1 LGRRDK
7 KVVEN
12 AEQAETTEGA
22 EKRLRRSAI
31 SVISAYSAV
40 LIAAPAFAVYAHLK
54 ILPEQFNYYGPLALG
69 ARLFDLLLAVGLTFL
84 SLGVGRYVCERLKVE
99 FSGVA
104 EELAFSILIGS
115 GVIGMGVMALGL
127 AGLLRAAAV
136 APLLLIF
143 LLLSIRRQGELRAL
157 LRKGMK
163 ELTGAKWLI
172 AFVLLFALFIIPFL
186 LRAATPPYSPDE
198 GIYQLAVPKLF
209 VERGRIFPTYDN
221 FSGNMP
227 MLIHMHTVVCLMAKA
242 EIAAKI
248 FSLLLAV
255 TTAFML
261 YAFGKRF
268 FGRVT
273 GLFALF
279 GFFAAG
285 MVVEV
290 AVTAR
295 IDVTLAGM
303 LFGSTYALIVW
314 LETHSRSWLYI
325 AGALGGFSLS
335 LKYSAVLWLLLLGV
349 MLVVEG
355 LRRQGSILL
364 DRQREKTLGNAEI
377 KEIVENQND
386 LSKIFRMFRYL
397 RVLSVVLKESRYS
410 VIKDCALF
418 ISVAVII
425 ASPWYVK
432 NAVWFHNPVYP
443 YFTGEVAEY
452 EAGKLRY
459 FDLDDEKRIARH
471 FERAQKEIPDTVKE
485 QEHTLVTYAERRPKR
500 NPFRFWEYFTRP
512 DDYGTAEPGQTPNY
526 LFLIAP
532 LFLLFRRS
540 RWPLWLLGL
549 SVAFFILT
557 AASAWVS
564 RYFLP
569 LYPPLTVLT
578 AHTITELAGRLGR
591 FRYMGLAVAA
601 ITVFIALAVL
611 LGRSER
617 EIREKEIILYLKGY
631 RSRLNFQS
639 GTLNSYAPAEF
650 VNYRLP
656 AGSKVMMI
664 GEQLSYEIRRPCIM
678 DAGWNSIE
686 WRRLLARHESLD
698 EVHREL
704 KNRGVAFIAYQPTL
718 FPFVARIGRKG
729 SGPSGETMRFGAN
742 FILQASGRTSLPD
755 YYVLQQN
762 WGTFEMYQR
771 NFLEKVE
778 GDVDQLGYK
787 IYRLK

>member
-1 LGRRDK
+1 MALLEGLDK
-7 KVVEN
+7 KVVET
-12 AEQAETTEGA
+12 AVTLEITEDA
-22 EKRLRRSAI
+22 EKRLGRSAI
-31 SVISAYSAV
+31 SIISGAAAV
-40 LIAAPAFAVYAHLK
+40 LIVVIVFAVYAHLK
-54 ILPEQFNYYGPLALG
+54 ILPDRFNYHGSLALG
-69 ARLFDLLLAVGLTFL
+69 ARLFDLLLAVGLALL

-127 AGLLRAAAV
+127 VGLLRAAAV
-136 APLLLIF
+136 APLLFIF
-143 LLLSIRRQGELRAL
+143 LLLSIRRLGELRTL
-157 LRKGMK
+157 LRKGIK
-163 ELTGAKWLI
+163 ELTAAKWLI
-172 AFVLLFALFIIPFL
+172 AVILLFASLITPLL

-209 VERGRIFPTYDN
+209 VEQGRIFPTYDN

-227 MLIHMHTVVCLMAKA
+227 MLIHMHYVVCLMAKA

-248 FSLLLAV
+248 FSLLMAA
-255 TTAFML
+255 TTALTL

-273 GLFALF
+273 GVFALF
-279 GFFAAG
+279 SFFAAG
-285 MVVEV
+285 MIVEV

-303 LFGSTYALIVW
+303 LFATTYALIVW
-314 LETHSRSWLYI
+314 LETQSRSWFYI
-325 AGALGGFSLS
+325 AGIFGGFSLS
-335 LKYSAVLWLLLLGV
+335 LKYSAALWLLLLGV

-355 LRRQGSILL
+355 LRRKSPIS
-364 DRQREKTLGNAEI
+364 A
-377 KEIVENQND
+377 
-386 LSKIFRMFRYL
+386 
-397 RVLSVVLKESRYS
+397 
-410 VIKDCALF
+410 VIKDGAVF
-418 ISVAVII
+418 IAITVII
-425 ASPWYVK
+425 SSPWYIK

-443 YFTGEVAEY
+443 YFTGEVTEY

-459 FDLDDEKRIARH
+459 FNLEDEKRIARH
-471 FERAQKEIPDTVKE
+471 FERAQKEIPETLRE
-485 QEHTLVTYAERRPKR
+485 QERTLAAYAAQRVKR

-532 LFLLFRRS
+532 LFLLSRRS
-540 RWPLWLLGL
+540 RWALWLLCL

-557 AASAWVS
+557 AASAWVA

-578 AHTITELAGRLGR
+578 AHTFSELAERLGR
-591 FRYMGLAVAA
+591 FRYAGLALAA
-601 ITVFIALAVL
+601 MVVFIALTVVF
-611 LGRSER
+611 GKSQR
-617 EIREKEIILYLKGY
+617 EIRDKGVIAYLTGY

-639 GTLNSYAPAEF
+639 GTLSSYRPAEF
-650 VNYRLP
+650 INYQMP
-656 AGSKVMMI
+656 SGSKVLMI

-678 DAGWNSIE
+678 DAGWDSIE
-686 WRRLLARHESLD
+686 WRRLLAHNESLD
-698 EVHREL
+698 EVHQSL
-704 KNRGVAFIAYQPTL
+704 KNRGVALIAYQPAL
-718 FPFVARIGRKG
+718 FPFVAWIGRKG
-729 SGPSGETMRFGAN
+729 SGPSGETMRFGEN
-742 FILQASGRTSLPD
+742 LILQASERTSLPD

-762 WGTFEMYQR
+762 WATFEMYQR
-771 NFLEKVE
+771 NFLEMIQ
-778 GDVDQLGYK
+778 GDANPMGYK

>member
-1 LGRRDK
+1 MAMDFRPI
-7 KVVEN
+7 N
-12 AEQAETTEGA
+12 NTI
-22 EKRLRRSAI
+22 RLI
-31 SVISAYSAV
+31 SYIILAV
-40 LIAAPAFAVYAHLK
+40 LMVVIVFAVYAHLK
-54 ILPEQFNYYGPLALG
+54 ILPERFNYHGSLALG
-69 ARLFDLLLAVGLTFL
+69 ARLFDLLLAIGLTLL
-84 SLGVGRYVCERLKVE
+84 SLGVGGYVCGRLKVE

-104 EELAFSILIGS
+104 EESAFSILIGS

-127 AGLLRAAAV
+127 VGLLRAAAV

-143 LLLSIRRQGELRAL
+143 LLLSTRRLGELRAL
-157 LRKGMK
+157 LHKGSK

-172 AFVLLFALFIIPFL
+172 AFALLFALFIIPLL

-209 VERGRIFPTYDN
+209 VEQGRIVPTYDN

-227 MLIHMHTVVCLMAKA
+227 MLIHMHYVVCLMAKA

-255 TTAFML
+255 TTALML

-303 LFGSTYALIVW
+303 LFGATYALIVW

-325 AGALGGFSLS
+325 GGMLGGFSLGI
-335 LKYSAVLWLLLLGV
+335 KYNAALWLLLLGV
-349 MLVVEG
+349 MLLVEKV
-355 LRRQGSILL
+355 RR
-364 DRQREKTLGNAEI
+364 TLVSPQPGQT
-377 KEIVENQND
+377 KVR
-386 LSKIFRMFRYL
+386 LTF
-397 RVLSVVLKESRYS
+397 S
-410 VIKDCALF
+410 VIKDGALF
-418 ISVAVII
+418 IAIAVII

-452 EAGKLRY
+452 ESGKLRY
-459 FDLDDEKRIARH
+459 FNLDDEKRIARH
-471 FERAQKEIPDTVKE
+471 FERAQKEIPDLVRE
-485 QEHTLVTYAERRPKR
+485 QERTLATYAGRRVKR

-512 DDYGTAEPGQTPNY
+512 DDYGMAEPGQTPNY

-532 LFLLFRRS
+532 LFLLSRRG
-540 RWPLWLLGL
+540 RWSLWLLGL
-549 SVAFFILT
+549 SVAFFVLT
-557 AASAWVS
+557 AASAWVA

-578 AHTITELAGRLGR
+578 AHTLTELAERLGR
-591 FRYMGLAVAA
+591 FRYVGLASAA
-601 ITVFIALAVL
+601 IAVFIALAVV
-611 LGRSER
+611 LGRSAR
-617 EIREKEIILYLKGY
+617 EIREKEVIAYLTGY

-639 GTLNSYAPAEF
+639 GTLNSYRPAEF
-650 VNYRLP
+650 INYRLS

-678 DAGWNSIE
+678 DAGWDSIE

-698 EVHREL
+698 EVQQKL
-704 KNRGVAFIAYQPTL
+704 KSRGVAFIAYQPAL
-718 FPFVARIGRKG
+718 FPFVAWIGRKG
-729 SGPSGETMRFGAN
+729 SGPSGETMRFGTN
-742 FILQASGRTSLPD
+742 LILQASGKTSLPD

-762 WGTFEMYQR
+762 WATFEMYQR
-771 NFLEKVE
+771 NFLEMID
-778 GDVDQLGYK
+778 GDANPMGYK